1 MSGEP
6 PEKVQKLG
14 GDGDGEGDGEV
25 PYTITTMH
33 SRTYVVTISPMVT
46 VNVLKEAIA
55 QQLYDGDIAWFCLF
69 CRSEKLRKETPL
81 YKIKS
86 TDLHLVFCRAGDSY

>member
-1 MSGEP
+1 MAEEP
-6 PEKVQKLG
+6 PEKVCKI
-14 GDGDGEGDGEV
+14 DGKGR
-25 PYTITTMH
+25 YTITTMH

-55 QQLYDGDIAWFCLF
+55 QQLYDGDIAWFRLF
-69 CRSEKLRKETPL
+69 CRGEKLRKETPL

-86 TDLHLVFCRAGDSY
+86 TDLQLVFCRAGDSY